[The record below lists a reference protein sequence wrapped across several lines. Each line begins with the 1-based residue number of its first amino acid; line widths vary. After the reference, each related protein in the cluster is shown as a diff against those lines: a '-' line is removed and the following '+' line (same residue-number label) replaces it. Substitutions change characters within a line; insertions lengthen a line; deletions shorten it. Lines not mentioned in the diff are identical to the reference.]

1 METTI
6 NAQAQTTGCCPR
18 FEPEKWDQK
27 QITFKDKLFVQDNVR
42 SFLHIPLN
50 FGAVVTRNIEKIRQ
64 AGALTPDQIMLC
76 DEKSLWG
83 TTLYIEATKDVPGVT
98 MTKISGTFLCRA
110 FEGPYKNIG
119 QWIKEMHSF
128 VESKAMQI
136 KKLYFYYTTCP
147 KCAKV
152 YGKNYIVILAQ
163 I

>member
-1 METTI
+1 METAKKET
-6 NAQAQTTGCCPR
+6 QQTDCCPQ
-18 FEPEKWDQK
+18 FEPEKWDNK
-27 QITFKDKLFVQDNVR
+27 EIKFDNKLFVEDTVR

-50 FGAVVTRNIEKIRQ
+50 FGAVMTRNMEKIRQ
-64 AGALTPDQIMLC
+64 AGALVPAPITLC

-83 TTLYIEATKDVPGVT
+83 STIYIEASKKIPGAG
-98 MTKISGTFLCRA
+98 MTRITGTYLCKV

-119 QWIKEMHSF
+119 QWIKQMYAF
-128 VESKAMQI
+128 IESKGKQA

-147 KCAKV
+147 KCAKI